1 MSSNDSF
8 TIEGVYVPVV
18 TPFHDDE
25 TVDETAFAGAVDF
38 LLDAGVAGVVIGG
51 TTGEYYAMSFDE
63 RIAQLELGAKL
74 ISGKAQLVA
83 GCNSG
88 ATRDVI
94 AFANHAQSHGYDA
107 IMLSPPH
114 TSLPQQHELA
124 AHVEAVH
131 DACGL
136 PVILYNFPA
145 RSGVEYGFES
155 IDRLADNPGVIA
167 IKESSGDFSRFLALK
182 HRYEGRLE
190 VMCGSDDQAYDYMAW
205 GVRSWLDGPGNG
217 MPAEHVEFT
226 KTMISGDFA
235 LGRQQYAALL
245 PWIWN
250 LEEGNY
256 IQKMKASMCH
266 RGVEVGSARRP
277 LLGLGDAET
286 AGLVASLDESINAF
300 AAISGN

>member
-1 MSSNDSF
+1 MSASSF

-18 TPFHDDE
+18 TPFHNDE
-25 TVDETAFAGAVDF
+25 TVDGTAFAAAVDF
-38 LLDAGVAGVVIGG
+38 LLDAGVAGVVVGG
-51 TTGEYYAMSFDE
+51 TTGEYYAMSMEE
-63 RIAQLELGAKL
+63 RSAQLELGAKL
-74 ISGKAQLVA
+74 IGGKAQLIA

-94 AFANHAQSHGYDA
+94 TLAEHAQAHGYEA

-136 PVILYNFPA
+136 PIILYNFPA
-145 RSGVEYGFES
+145 RSGVEYGFDS
-155 IDRLADNPGVIA
+155 LDRLADNPGVIA

-182 HRYEGRLE
+182 HRYEGRIE
-190 VMCGSDDQAYDYMAW
+190 VMCGSDDQAFDYMAW

-217 MPAEHVEFT
+217 MPREHVEFT
-226 KTMISGDFA
+226 KTMLAGDYEM
-235 LGRQQYAALL
+235 GRRQYAALL

-250 LEEGNY
+250 LEEGSY
-256 IQKMKASMCH
+256 VQKMKASMAH
-266 RGVEVGSARRP
+266 RGVHVGRARRP
-277 LLGLGDAET
+277 LLALNHTDH
-286 AGLVASLDESINAF
+286 AGLVAALEASIDGF
-300 AAISGN
+300 AALSAG

>member
-1 MSSNDSF
+1 MTNF
-8 TIEGVYVPVV
+8 HVEGVYVPVV
-18 TPFHDDE
+18 TPFRPDE
-25 TVDETAFAGAVDF
+25 TVDEAAFTGAVEF
-38 LLDAGVAGVVIGG
+38 LLESGVAGVVVGG
-51 TTGEYYAMSFDE
+51 TTGEYYAMSLEE
-63 RIAQLELGAKL
+63 RFAQLELAAKI
-74 ISGKAQLVA
+74 ISGRAQLIA

-94 AFANHAQSHGYDA
+94 ALAEHAQGHGYDS

-124 AHVEAVH
+124 AHVEAVY

-155 IDRLADNPGVIA
+155 LDLLADNPGVVA
-167 IKESSGDFSRFLALK
+167 IKESSGDFSRFLQLR
-182 HRYEGRLE
+182 HRYEGRIE
-190 VMCGSDDQAYDYMAW
+190 VMCGSDDQAFDYMAW

-217 MPAEHVEFT
+217 MPAEHVAFT
-226 KTMISGDFA
+226 QTMIAGDIE
-235 LGRQQYAALL
+235 LGRRQYAALL

-256 IQKMKASMCH
+256 IQKMKASMAH
-266 RGVEVGSARRP
+266 RGVDVGTARRP
-277 LLGLGDAET
+277 LLGLSDETT
-286 AGLVASLDESINAF
+286 AGLVRALDASIDGF
-300 AAISGN
+300 AAISS